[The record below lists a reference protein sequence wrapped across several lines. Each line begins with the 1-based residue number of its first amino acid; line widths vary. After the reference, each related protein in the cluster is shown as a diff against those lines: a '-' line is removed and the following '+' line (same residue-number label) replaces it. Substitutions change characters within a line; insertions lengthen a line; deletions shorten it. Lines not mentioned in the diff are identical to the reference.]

1 MLARSGRYYYS
12 SRRRAE
18 DVVSMETK
26 GPIVLDL
33 KKGEDLTSDIE
44 SIYYDDAPRD
54 VTRMNNFDTFATSYL
69 FFAR

>member
-1 MLARSGRYYYS
+1 
-12 SRRRAE
+12 
-18 DVVSMETK
+18 METK